1 MARKLP
7 LCGKESM
14 EKSAGPG
21 MYSVW
26 KTTNHY
32 IKYYYMFKKNMH
44 ACWTLTTRLLEAYN
58 I

>member
-1 MARKLP
+1 MVY
-7 LCGKESM
+7 G
-14 EKSAGPG
+14 
-21 MYSVW
+21 

-44 ACWTLTTRLLEAYN
+44 AYWTLTPRLLLAAYN